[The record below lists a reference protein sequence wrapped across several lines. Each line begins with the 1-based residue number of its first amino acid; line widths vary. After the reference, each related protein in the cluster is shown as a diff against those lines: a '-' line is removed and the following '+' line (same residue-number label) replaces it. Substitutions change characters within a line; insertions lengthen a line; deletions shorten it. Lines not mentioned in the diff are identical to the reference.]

1 VLAIL
6 PKKANELLKI
16 VSMGSTTIL
25 LLGVCYIYSK
35 FQSVTPDMQF
45 GFRYTSLRI
54 QSLNIEWSFA
64 IDGISILF
72 VMLTAFIIPLT
83 ILYVWDDKD
92 FKYYALVLVLSELL
106 LLLAFTTWNL
116 FLFYVF
122 FELLIIPMFIMINVW
137 GSRDRKVWASYLL
150 AMFTIAGSIL
160 FLMALAYIFQRVGTW
175 DVITIAHFRFTS
187 EEQLFLWIAFCVA
200 FACKIPMIPFH
211 IWLPEAH
218 GEAPTV
224 GSVLLAGVLL
234 KLGVYGFIRYP
245 IGMLPLV
252 TVKYGWIIILIAA
265 IGCVYSACCAL
276 RCTDAKKI
284 IAYSSVSHMNL
295 IVVGLFSNSIE
306 GIEAAIMQSVSHGIV
321 SSALFF
327 LIGIIYDRYHTR
339 DVYRFYYIF
348 QAMPVYSI
356 FFIFFVLSNMAIP
369 GTANFV
375 GEFLLMSG
383 AFKNNVLCATFCAL
397 SVIIGAVYSLWVCV
411 RLLYKKDKPADLTKE
426 ELGRLRDLTYP
437 EFFILAMLAFASL
450 YFGLHPNTY
459 ITLIH
464 SSVHNIYEYT
474 VGMHG
479 M

>member
-1 VLAIL
+1 
-6 PKKANELLKI
+6 
-16 VSMGSTTIL
+16 
-25 LLGVCYIYSK
+25 
-35 FQSVTPDMQF
+35 
-45 GFRYTSLRI
+45 
-54 QSLNIEWSFA
+54 
-64 IDGISILF
+64 
-72 VMLTAFIIPLT
+72 
-83 ILYVWDDKD
+83 
-92 FKYYALVLVLSELL
+92 
-106 LLLAFTTWNL
+106 
-116 FLFYVF
+116 
-122 FELLIIPMFIMINVW
+122 MINVW

-295 IVVGLFSNSIE
+295 IVVGLFSNTVEGLEASIL
-306 GIEAAIMQSVSHGIV
+306 QCVSHGIV

-327 LIGIIYDRYHTR
+327 LIGIIYDRFHTR
-339 DVYRFYYIF
+339 DIYRFSYIF
-348 QAMPVYSI
+348 QIMPLYSV
-356 FFIFFVLSNMAIP
+356 FFLFFTLSNMAIP
-369 GTANFV
+369 GTANFI
-375 GEFLLMSG
+375 GEFLLISG
-383 AFKNNVLCATFCAL
+383 AFKNSMLCAIVCAI
-397 SVIIGAVYSLWVCV
+397 SVIFGAVYSLWICV
-411 RLLYKKDKPADLTKE
+411 RLLNKKDKPSSSFHLEADKINDISLS
-426 ELGRLRDLTYP
+426 
-437 EFFILAMLAFASL
+437 EFAILEILAVSAM
-450 YFGLHPNTY
+450 YFGLNPN
-459 ITLIH
+459 IFISIIH
-464 SSVHNIYEYT
+464 SSVYNIIAYSTLIY
-474 VGMHG
+474 GSY
-479 M
+479 